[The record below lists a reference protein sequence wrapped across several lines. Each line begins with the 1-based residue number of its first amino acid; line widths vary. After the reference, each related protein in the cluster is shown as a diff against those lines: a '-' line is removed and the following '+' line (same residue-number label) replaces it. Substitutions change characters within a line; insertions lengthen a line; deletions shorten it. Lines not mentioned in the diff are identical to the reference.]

1 MLLSYYNNLA
11 EVIPM
16 NWILPGTVLNASQED
31 ALHVNALFQSMFL
44 AGGMVLSQV
53 SSVTGLEPYIIQ
65 NWVKRGFLAPPQ
77 NKRYTLRQLC
87 RILNINMLKGVLPM
101 ENICGMLGYINGALD
116 DESDDLIDDSQLYFM
131 FVHLA
136 SRAREIDRSQSWLP
150 AIDEVLADYKEPA
163 PGARDRIAKV
173 LRVML
178 IAYIAARMKDEAF
191 ALLGELSYS

>member
-1 MLLSYYNNLA
+1 MK
-11 EVIPM
+11 
-16 NWILPGTVLNASQED
+16 WILPGTVLEGRQEE
-31 ALHVNALFQSMFL
+31 AAHVDSLFLPMFL

-53 SSVTGLEPYIIQ
+53 SNITGLEPYIIQ

-101 ENICGMLGYINGALD
+101 EQICGMLGYINGQLD

-131 FVHLA
+131 FVALA
-136 SRAREIDRSQSWLP
+136 ARAQELDRSKSWLP
-150 AIDEVLADYKEPA
+150 AIDEVLSDYVEPV

-173 LRVML
+173 LRIML
-178 IAYIAARMKDEAF
+178 IAFIAARMKDEAEG
-191 ALLGELSYS
+191 LLEEIQ